1 LPDIHY
7 DTSVHCERSTSG
19 FPPSDLT
26 HTSTTT
32 EISSNPPSSPG
43 PSPYFRPYRDGDH
56 DGDRNGLDTGS
67 TSHIEAASRRS
78 GLQYRQDEPDKL
90 REVDQSTRE
99 RSPRSSGPPRSEDLA
114 LTDQDLVL
122 VREREEVVRPSPSVF
137 GSGSS
142 VFVSKRK

>member
-1 LPDIHY
+1 MPDTHHN
-7 DTSVHCERSTSG
+7 TSVHCERSTFSL
-19 FPPSDLT
+19 PPSDLAR
-26 HTSTTT
+26 TSTTT
-32 EISSNPPSSPG
+32 EISSTPLGSPG
-43 PSPYFRPYRDGDH
+43 PSPHFRPYRDGNH

-78 GLQYRQDEPDKL
+78 GLQYRRDEPDKP

-99 RSPRSSGPPRSEDLA
+99 RSSRSSDPPGSQDLA
-114 LTDQDLVL
+114 LTDNDLVL
-122 VREREEVVRPSPSVF
+122 VREREEVVRPSPSEL